1 MNVGPGDHRSVSD
14 DDVREALRAH
24 YAPPREESYWN
35 ALERTVMARIQSDT
49 AVARE
54 WWSHFGAWARVGVA
68 AAAAA
73 LLVASAAA
81 WRTRVE
87 RERMAYRELLDTP
100 STLPILSETLGSD
113 STTTARNATLRYLLM
128 R

>member
-1 MNVGPGDHRSVSD
+1 MNVGPSDRHSVSD
-14 DDVREALRAH
+14 DEVREALRAH
-24 YAPPREESYWN
+24 YAPPRDVSYWT
-35 ALERTVMARIQSDT
+35 ALERSVMARIQSDS
-49 AVARE
+49 AIARE

-73 LLVASAAA
+73 LLIASAAA
-81 WRTRVE
+81 WRSRVE

-113 STTTARNATLRYLLM
+113 STATARNATLRYLLM

>member
-1 MNVGPGDHRSVSD
+1 MIVGPGDRHSVSD
-14 DDVREALRAH
+14 DEVREALRAH
-24 YAPPREESYWN
+24 YAAPRDESYWN
-35 ALERTVMARIQSDT
+35 ALERSIMARIQSD
-49 AVARE
+49 AAIARE

-73 LLVASAAA
+73 LFIASAAA

-87 RERMAYRELLDTP
+87 RERMAYRELLETP
-100 STLPILSETLGSD
+100 SSLPILSETLGSD
-113 STTTARNATLRYLLM
+113 STATARNATLRYLLM